1 MTPNIAKCFRAKFFG
16 TGFLMLSGLAASA
29 VYGQGTAFKDSNL
42 EATIRKF
49 LPDAKPGEPLTDARL
64 AQLAIVSSTMPIG
77 DIAGLEKCKK
87 LTFLFITGPVSDLA
101 PLAQLT
107 NLQTITIKGGKI
119 RDLKPLAGLSNLEY
133 LDLSDNQIADLG
145 PLAGLTKL
153 KTLHVSNNQIKDLT
167 PLASLT
173 ALETV
178 HLDGNQ
184 IADLKPLGGLK
195 ALATVDV
202 RKNQV
207 ADVGPLAGLPAWRYL
222 YLDQNKVSDLASLVN
237 GARQGGERAE
247 GLGMARIV
255 SVAGN
260 PLSAAAKAQQ
270 VPELRKLL
278 FDVVVDK

>member
-1 MTPNIAKCFRAKFFG
+1 MTPHIAKFV
-16 TGFLMLSGLAASA
+16 LLSGLAASA
-29 VYGQGTAFKDSNL
+29 AYGQGTAIKDSNL

-64 AQLAIVSSTMPIG
+64 EQLAIVSSTTPIN

-87 LTFLFITGPVSDLA
+87 LTFLFIAGAVGDLA

-119 RDLKPLAGLSNLEY
+119 RDLKPLAGLGNLEY
-133 LDLSDNQIADLG
+133 LDLSNNQIADLG
-145 PLAGLTKL
+145 PLANLKKL
-153 KTLHVSNNQIKDLT
+153 KTLYVSNNQVKDLT
-167 PLASLT
+167 PLTSLT
-173 ALETV
+173 ALETL
-178 HLDGNQ
+178 HLEGNQ
-184 IADLKPLGGLK
+184 IADLKPLAGLK

-207 ADVGPLAGLPAWRYL
+207 TDVGPLAALPAWRYL
-222 YLDQNKVSDLASLVN
+222 YLDQNKLNDLTPLVN
-237 GARQGGERAE
+237 GVRQGGQKSE
-247 GLGMARIV
+247 GFGMARIV

-260 PLSAAAKAQQ
+260 PLSAVAKSQQ

-278 FDVVVDK
+278 FDVVADKRPAGVEQA